1 METLPAGRPLT
12 EVTPV
17 QYSVAK
23 AGVMGVFK
31 RIVAQ
36 TQALAPP
43 AYERTLAL
51 DIEMEQAYEGLPETL
66 KSRDVN
72 RSFMDPAGLILQR
85 CTLEML
91 HLKGTIVLH
100 RRYIN
105 CDAASV
111 RFERSQQACVE
122 AALRILARQ
131 ADLHRACA
139 PGGRLY
145 EDRWMMASL
154 PIQDFLLAAMVLCM
168 DLSVRMRLGTI
179 GWTELADEGGWTL
192 AGREYRALQTSQQIW
207 TDKSATSSESH
218 IAALA
223 LELMINKV
231 AEKNPRPNHKP
242 DTNAIRDDRNH
253 SQSQHLLPAFDT
265 SVVAAVDLELP
276 YAGPMSQMID
286 GSENIDW
293 VRGLARRSMLLGRDE
308 LTVLP
313 SRLCWIN
320 IFKT

>member
-1 METLPAGRPLT
+1 LT

-17 QYSVAK
+17 QYSIAK

-31 RIVAQ
+31 RIVAH

-51 DIEMEQAYEGLPETL
+51 DIEMGQAYEGLPETL

-105 CDAASV
+105 YNAASL

-179 GWTELADEGGWTL
+179 GWVELEDEGGWTL
-192 AGREYRALQTSQQIW
+192 AGREYHALQTSQRIW
-207 TDKSATSSESH
+207 ADKSAKSSESH
-218 IAALA
+218 IAALT

-231 AEKNPRPNHKP
+231 AEKNPRPKHKP
-242 DTNAIRDDRNH
+242 DTNFIHDERNRN
-253 SQSQHLLPAFDT
+253 QSHHHLSSFGT
-265 SVVAAVDLELP
+265 STGAAVDLELP

-286 GSENIDW
+286 GSEDIDW
-293 VRGLARRSMLLGRDE
+293 VRGPM
-308 LTVLP
+308 
-313 SRLCWIN
+313 SRGMR
-320 IFKT
+320 